1 MKDNNAV
8 SVSCTSRSV
17 QASSLGE
24 IVGKEKDKESAG
36 LSRIVYIRGIA
47 YIRVCVYLCVCV
59 HVHVH
64 ASTCACISDTSIV
77 QVFVIV
83 MCGMD
88 VVSTEFAI
96 YGLLWSPPNST
107 HP

>member
-1 MKDNNAV
+1 MNDNNAV

-47 YIRVCVYLCVCV
+47 YIHVCVY
-59 HVHVH
+59 VHVH

-96 YGLLWSPPNST
+96 YGLL
-107 HP
+107 